1 MLYNVRK
8 HLHKNTKVILR
19 LTPTVLIYFHP
30 FLFLYG
36 TVACGSERSLWRH
49 LDLDSDPAP
58 PFTYYIVQKSF
69 LSSLNLNFLIY

>member
-8 HLHKNTKVILR
+8 HLHKNTKVILH

-49 LDLDSDPAP
+49 LDLDSDP
-58 PFTYYIVQKSF
+58 
-69 LSSLNLNFLIY
+69 SSTIYLLYCPEKLLELFEP